1 VRAESFEPPDMAPIT
16 VGVTTKNRP
25 VSLDT
30 CLASLRLAADLI
42 DEVIVFDDGSSPPAS
57 ETAARQPWLTKPVV
71 FLRDEPPP
79 GYVIGRNR
87 LLEAAS
93 APFMLFLDDDT
104 RLLDRD
110 SIAQALEMLIGDASI
125 AAVAFAQA
133 EADGKPWPA
142 AMQPSLATHPCLVP
156 TFIGF
161 AHLMRREA
169 FQKVGG
175 YRTLFGFYGEEKE
188 LSLRLLEA
196 GYFVAYIPRARVA
209 HLADPSG
216 RDRVRYLRHVVRSD
230 CLGSLYNDPLPRLA
244 WRLPAKMAL
253 YFRMRSAWQ
262 IEDPGGFLWLLR
274 ELASVL
280 PAVWRERRPVSR
292 RTLRRWRELQQS
304 ARTVADGPVT

>member
-1 VRAESFEPPDMAPIT
+1 MRHAIA

-25 VSLDT
+25 ESLNT

-42 DEVIVFDDGSSPPAS
+42 DEVIVFDDGSSPAAS
-57 ETAARQPWLTKPVV
+57 ETTAFQSWLAKPVV

-87 LLEAAS
+87 LLNAAA

-110 SIAQALEMLIGDASI
+110 SIAKALETDQ
-125 AAVAFAQA
+125 AATRRLRLSHSHRR
-133 EADGKPWPA
+133 KPTGNRGPR
-142 AMQPSLATHPCLVP
+142 PCSLRGRNHPCLVP

-175 YRTLFGFYGEEKE
+175 YRSLFGFYGEEKE

-196 GYFVAYIPRARVA
+196 GYFVAYIPQARVA
-209 HLADPSG
+209 HVPDPSG
-216 RDRVRYLRHVVRSD
+216 RDRVRYLRQVVQKR
-230 CLGSLYNDPLPRLA
+230 LPRVALQ
-244 WRLPAKMAL
+244 RPDCCGLCGGCPAKMAL

-262 IEDPGGFLWLLR
+262 IDDPGGFSWLVG
-274 ELASVL
+274 ELVSVL

-304 ARTVADGPVT
+304 ARAVADGPVT

>member
-1 VRAESFEPPDMAPIT
+1 MALIA

-25 VSLDT
+25 QSLNI

-42 DEVIVFDDGSSPPAS
+42 DEVIVFDDGSSPAAS
-57 ETAARQPWLTKPVV
+57 ETTASQPWLKNGVT

-87 LLEAAS
+87 LLDAAS

-110 SIAQALEMLIGDASI
+110 SIEKALEMINGDASI

-133 EADGKPWPA
+133 EADGKPWAA
-142 AMQPSLATHPCLVP
+142 AMQPSLASHPCLVP

-169 FQKVGG
+169 FQRVGG

-196 GYFVAYIPRARVA
+196 GYFVAYIPQARVA
-209 HLADPSG
+209 HVPDPSG
-216 RDRVRYLRHVVRSD
+216 RDRVRYLRQVVRND
-230 CLGSLYNDPLPRLA
+230 CLGSLYNDPLLRLA

-253 YFRMRSAWQ
+253 YFRMRGAWQ
-262 IEDPGGFLWLLR
+262 IDDPGGFLWLVR
-274 ELASVL
+274 ELVSVL
-280 PAVWRERRPVSR
+280 PAVWRERRPLSR

-304 ARTVADGPVT
+304 ARAVADGPVT

>member
-1 VRAESFEPPDMAPIT
+1 MPPIA

-25 VSLDT
+25 ESLNT

-42 DEVIVFDDGSSPPAS
+42 DEVIVFDDGSSPAAS
-57 ETAARQPWLTKPVV
+57 DTTAVQSWLAKPVV

-87 LLEAAS
+87 LLNAAS

-110 SIAQALEMLIGDASI
+110 SIEKALETISGDASI

-142 AMQPSLATHPCLVP
+142 AMQPSAATYPCLVP

-169 FQKVGG
+169 FQEVGG

-196 GYFVAYIPRARVA
+196 GYSVAYIPQARVA
-209 HLADPSG
+209 HVPDPSG
-216 RDRVRYLRHVVRSD
+216 RDRVRYLRQVVRND
-230 CLGSLYNDPLPRLA
+230 CLGSLYNDPLLRLA

-262 IEDPGGFLWLLR
+262 IADPDGFFWLVR
-274 ELASVL
+274 ELVSVL

-304 ARTVADGPVT
+304 ARAVADGPVT